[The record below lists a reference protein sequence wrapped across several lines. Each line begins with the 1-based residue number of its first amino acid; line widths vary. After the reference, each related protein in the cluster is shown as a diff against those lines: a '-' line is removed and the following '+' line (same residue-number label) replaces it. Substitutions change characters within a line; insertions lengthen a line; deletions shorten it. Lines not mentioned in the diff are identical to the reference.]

1 MGTSQRRQWFA
12 IAAIGRDRPGI
23 VADLSECVFNC
34 GCNLEDA
41 SMTMLGSEFA
51 TLMLVSGTEPDL
63 AAKLADTTKRLEWE
77 RSLTI
82 FVRHLDG
89 EPAVEAPGAQ
99 EHSLKAIGIDRA
111 GIVAGVSRCLA
122 DHEVLI
128 DDLRGRVVP
137 IPQSGTPLYELSLRM
152 RLPAGLKASAL
163 EDALAVVAESLDVEI
178 SLDSHTD

>member
-1 MGTSQRRQWFA
+1 MDTSQRRQWFA

-82 FVRHLDG
+82 FVRHLD
-89 EPAVEAPGAQ
+89 
-99 EHSLKAIGIDRA
+99 
-111 GIVAGVSRCLA
+111 
-122 DHEVLI
+122 
-128 DDLRGRVVP
+128 
-137 IPQSGTPLYELSLRM
+137 
-152 RLPAGLKASAL
+152 
-163 EDALAVVAESLDVEI
+163 VEI
-178 SLDSHTD
+178 SLDSHAD